1 MEDWKAETVRSY
13 DEYWRLYDERFAE
26 HFRLRVVAEANSF
39 LANLQGRQIL
49 DLGSGPGVHAEFF
62 RSRGFNVMCVDL
74 SPAMVGLCLRRGL
87 RAEVAD
93 MEMLDYKPDSFD
105 GVWAYASLLHLP
117 KNRIPGMISKIRSWL
132 RPDGLLSMSFKEGT
146 SQGLEGHERFPGTR
160 RWFTYVEAEE
170 VMDWCADGFVPIRCS
185 AVQAS
190 KRSTFMN
197 FTFMKNS

>member
-1 MEDWKAETVRSY
+1 MEDWKAETVESY
-13 DEYWRLYDERFAE
+13 ERYWQLYDERFAE
-26 HFRLRVVAEANSF
+26 HFRLRVTEEADSF
-39 LANLQGRQIL
+39 LASLQGRQIL

-62 RSRGFNVMCVDL
+62 RKRGFNVMCVDL

-93 MEMLDYKPDSFD
+93 MEKLEYKPDSFD

-117 KNRIPGMISKIRSWL
+117 KDRIPGMIAKIRSWL
-132 RPDGLLSMSFKEGT
+132 RPDGLLAMAFKEGAA
-146 SQGLEGHERFPGTR
+146 QGLEGHERFPGTK